1 MKGSGRFEGY
11 SLQGLRRDLVAG
23 LIVGIVAIPLGMAF
37 AIASGVKP
45 QYGIYTTIVAG
56 ILISLLGGSR
66 FQIGGPTGAFI
77 PILLA
82 IVLQYGYEKLLA
94 AGMMAGLLLVL
105 MGVFRLGGLIKFI
118 PRPVTIGFTAGIA
131 VVIFSGQIANF
142 LGLTGL
148 ERHEHF
154 WPNMQEIALHIGEMN
169 LYSVVTALISLIL
182 LLLLPKRFPKL
193 PASLIALLVS
203 SLIAFFLF
211 NGQVATIG
219 STYGAIPSA
228 LPTFAMPELS
238 PELMLELLRPALL
251 IALLGGFESLLSAV
265 VADGMSG
272 SRHNSNRELI
282 GQGIA
287 NIVTPMF
294 GGIPATGAIARTA
307 TNIRSGAV
315 SPLSGVIHGVVVL
328 LTLLAFAPLASA
340 IPLAA
345 MAPILMVVAW
355 NMSERKE
362 FALVLKTR
370 TGDSVVLVVTFLLT
384 VFADLTIAVEAGLA
398 VAVLLFVKQMSASLA
413 VVREAASPLPE
424 LLVYTVEGPL
434 FFGTASRLGPL
445 VITEAKK
452 RPKALLLCMERV
464 PYMDSSGEY
473 VLSVIL
479 KTYKQNRITVLL
491 SGVRPQ
497 PLAYLERTGLGDLIG
512 KEHRFAERD
521 EAFRYAAALLEQ
533 TEELEQKSAS
543 KVASEPLHH

>member
-1 MKGSGRFEGY
+1 MKGTGRFEGY

-118 PRPVTIGFTAGIA
+118 PRPVTIGFTTGIA

-154 WPNMQEIALHIGEMN
+154 WPNMREIGVHIGEIN
-169 LYSVVTALISLIL
+169 LYSIGTGLISLTL
-182 LLLLPKRFPKL
+182 LLLIPRRFPKL

-203 SLIAFFLF
+203 SLVAFFLF

-238 PELMLELLRPALL
+238 LGLVLELIRPALL

-265 VADGMSG
+265 VADGMTG
-272 SRHNSNRELI
+272 SRHNSNHELI

-362 FALVLKTR
+362 FGLVLKTR
-370 TGDSVVLVVTFLLT
+370 TGDSIVLVVTFLLT

-398 VAVLLFVKQMSASLA
+398 VAVLLFVKRMSASLA

-424 LLVYTVEGPL
+424 LLVYAVEGPL

-464 PYMDSSGEY
+464 PYVDSSGEY

-491 SGVRPQ
+491 SGVGPQ
-497 PLAYLERTGLGDLIG
+497 PLAYLERTGLTDLIG
-512 KEHRFAERD
+512 KDHLFSDRD
-521 EAFRYAAALLEQ
+521 EAIRYATALLKQTGEPEQ
-533 TEELEQKSAS
+533 TQAPQLE
-543 KVASEPLHH
+543 SEPVHH